1 MKNFLFA
8 CGLLA
13 LSLLLTVCNA
23 SAVCRRTE
31 TLTEL
36 AAQDDPETLCA
47 ELADADSFFSLTIHH
62 ALLEQVQQ
70 AAGDM
75 RAFHGVY
82 DPAYQAAK
90 DRLLILLQELREGE
104 KFSFFNIF

>member
-13 LSLLLTVCNA
+13 LAVILTVCNA
-23 SAVCRRTE
+23 FAVCRRTE

-36 AAQDDPETLCA
+36 VKQDDPETLCA
-47 ELADADSFFSLTIHH
+47 ELADADPFLSLTIHH

-70 AAGDM
+70 TAEDM
-75 RAFHGVY
+75 RAYHGVS
-82 DPAYQAAK
+82 DPSYQAAK
-90 DRLLILLQELREGE
+90 GRLLMLLQELQEGE
-104 KFSFFNIF
+104 KFSFFSIF